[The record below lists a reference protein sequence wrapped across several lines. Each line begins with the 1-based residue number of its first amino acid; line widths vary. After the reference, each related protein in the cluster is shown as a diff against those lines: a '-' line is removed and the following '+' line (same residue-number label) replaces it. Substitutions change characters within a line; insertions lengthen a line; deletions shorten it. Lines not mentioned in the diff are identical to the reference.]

1 MPIDRLGKVSDNIIL
16 LILEI
21 LILEIEYFEVW
32 F

>member
-21 LILEIEYFEVW
+21 LILEIEYFEV
-32 F
+32 